1 MSVVI
6 SMTSVAIIVGMSVTQ
21 TAMSAILI
29 AATEGQNEEVEKGL
43 ETGFVDCNI
52 LVKSLNNMDCHIKQ
66 NGENEI
72 LVETTCGILKYAR
85 ESNKEPFKIY
95 FNDITDVDGLLE
107 NIRELEQDYGRNV
120 QDYTYHHIKDNLT
133 DDMTIVEEQVL
144 EDDSL
149 YLTINID

>member
-72 LVETTCGILKYAR
+72 LVCDLDD
-85 ESNKEPFKIY
+85 ESNK
-95 FNDITDVDGLLE
+95 NDFMKWLAQAGYSILDA
-107 NIRELEQDYGRNV
+107 
-120 QDYTYHHIKDNLT
+120 
-133 DDMTIVEEQVL
+133 
-144 EDDSL
+144 
-149 YLTINID
+149 